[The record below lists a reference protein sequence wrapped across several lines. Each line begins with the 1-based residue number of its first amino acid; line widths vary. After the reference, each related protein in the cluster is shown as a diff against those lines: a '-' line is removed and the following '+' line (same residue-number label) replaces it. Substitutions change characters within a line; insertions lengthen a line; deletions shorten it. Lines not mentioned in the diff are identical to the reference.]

1 MNDSSKIQRL
11 GGRTT
16 YSLAGYVVATTL
28 RYSIRWLAVRRRMA
42 SNRSHGYATCLTSCL
57 TTAAAK
63 HSPRHLP
70 VSRSPARNWTHC
82 FRTVGCSRTPIMLG
96 QWIRFAAK
104 SGKPRKK
111 PAAVTDAVN
120 PRSSPNA
127 HFAVAFGGELE
138 GGAFGLL
145 AVAFLIREWAFG
157 FPQLILHPQNHSS
170 QTKKESG
177 EFGELVG
184 QIGIATSPLRPSGD
198 ADIGGVKYSVV
209 SYDGA
214 MIDLGSSVVVRTIR
228 NGGLCVAPVAE
239 ASTVG
244 EP

>member
-1 MNDSSKIQRL
+1 MDKLTFLPIVDL
-11 GGRTT
+11 P
-16 YSLAGYVVATTL
+16 LAGIVMATFIWHFNRWTRQRNIDTTVDIASRLPKARIRVIVFFACVVSL
-28 RYSIRWLAVRRRMA
+28 CWFLDLAFWSLFA
-42 SNRSHGYATCLTSCL
+42 ILLA
-57 TTAAAK
+57 
-63 HSPRHLP
+63 
-70 VSRSPARNWTHC
+70 
-82 FRTVGCSRTPIMLG
+82 LG
-96 QWIRFAAK
+96 LA
-104 SGKPRKK
+104 
-111 PAAVTDAVN
+111 
-120 PRSSPNA
+120 
-127 HFAVAFGGELE
+127 FAVAFGGELE

-170 QTKKESG
+170 QTKKESV

-244 EP
+244 APSDARADWQGLIDKRGESPPG